1 MIEERE
7 EVDVKAR
14 IWYVLHV
21 KPRTEK
27 KAFERLTRLGV
38 FRHLPLLKKVTKVQ
52 RRKVTRFLPLFP
64 GYVFTRLNA
73 DERRSVLKSQLVV
86 RTIEVRQPRQMIH
99 QLRQIAHAGRL
110 PSDICEAVAFSV
122 GEHVRV
128 KSGPFRG
135 IDGYVRREGQR
146 TMLVL
151 ELSILGRAV
160 EVSISPDDLERL

>member
-1 MIEERE
+1 MIEES
-7 EVDVKAR
+7 DVIDGKTR

-27 KAFERLTRLGV
+27 KTFERLARLGV

-52 RRKVTRFLPLFP
+52 RRRVTRFLPLFP
-64 GYVFTRLNA
+64 GYVFARLNT
-73 DERRSVLKSQLVV
+73 DERRTMLRTQLVV
-86 RTIEVRQPRQMIH
+86 RTMEVRQPRQMIH

-110 PSDICEAVAFSV
+110 PSDICEAVAFSA

-146 TMLVL
+146 TMLIL

-160 EVSISPDDLERL
+160 EVSISPDDLERA